1 MVSET
6 KLPIFDFGFKLNR
19 LFIHNKMQKP
29 LILIA
34 NDDSIAAKGIKV
46 LAEVM
51 SEIGEVV
58 VIAPDTHQSG
68 MGHAITL
75 DRPLRVNKVKNY
87 LPNVEAY
94 KCSGTPADCVKFG
107 KHFLLKDRKIDLVVS
122 GINHGSNSSI
132 SVIYSGTMSAAIE
145 AAIEGIPAV
154 GFSVGDFSTDA
165 DFSHTKEYIKKIV
178 LKVLEN
184 GLPKGVAL
192 NVNFPK
198 ISEEPMKGIKI
209 CRQTDA
215 VFRESFEERKDPYG
229 RPYYWMDGFLQN
241 EDSGGGTD
249 EDALKENYVSIVPA
263 KFDLTDYQAIDVLN
277 SWF

>member
-1 MVSET
+1 
-6 KLPIFDFGFKLNR
+6 
-19 LFIHNKMQKP
+19 MQKP

-34 NDDSIAAKGIKV
+34 NDDSIAAKGIKT

-75 DRPLRVNKVKNY
+75 DRPLRVSKVKDF
-87 LPNVEAY
+87 LPEIENVEAY

-107 KHFLLKDRKIDLVVS
+107 KHFILKGRKIDLVVS

-132 SVIYSGTMSAAIE
+132 AVIYSGTMSAAIE

-154 GFSVGDFSTDA
+154 GFSLCDFGAEA
-165 DFSHTKEYIKKIV
+165 DFSHTKEYVKNIS

-184 GLPKGVAL
+184 GLPQGVAL

-198 ISEEPMKGIKI
+198 LSEEPIKGIKI

-215 VFRESFEERKDPYG
+215 LFRESFEERKDPYG
-229 RPYYWMDGFLQN
+229 RAYYWMDGFLQN
-241 EDSGGGTD
+241 EDKGGGTD
-249 EDALKENYVSIVPA
+249 EDALKENYVAIVPV
-263 KFDLTDYQAIDVLN
+263 KFDLTDYQAVEKIKT
-277 SWF
+277 WF

>member
-1 MVSET
+1 
-6 KLPIFDFGFKLNR
+6 
-19 LFIHNKMQKP
+19 MQKP
-29 LILIA
+29 LILVA
-34 NDDSIAAKGIKV
+34 NDDSIAAKGIRV
-46 LAEVM
+46 LAEIM
-51 SEIGEVV
+51 SEIGEVIV
-58 VIAPDTHQSG
+58 VAPDTHQSG

-94 KCSGTPADCVKFG
+94 KCSGTPADCIKFG

-132 SVIYSGTMSAAIE
+132 SILYSGTMSAAIE
-145 AAIEGIPAV
+145 AAIEGIPAI
-154 GFSVGDFSTDA
+154 GFSLGDFSTDA
-165 DFSHTKEYIKKIV
+165 DFSHTKEYIKMIS
-178 LKVLEN
+178 LKVLEK
-184 GLPKGVAL
+184 GLPSGVAL

-198 ISEEPMKGIKI
+198 ISEEKIKGIKI

-215 VFRESFEERKDPYG
+215 VFKESFEERKDPYG
-229 RPYYWMDGFLQN
+229 RPYYWMDGFLLN

-249 EDALKENYVSIVPA
+249 EDALKENYISIVPA
-263 KFDLTDYQAIDVLN
+263 KFDLTDYQAVKTME

>member
-1 MVSET
+1 
-6 KLPIFDFGFKLNR
+6 
-19 LFIHNKMQKP
+19 MQKP

-34 NDDSIAAKGIKV
+34 NDDSIAAKGVRV

-58 VIAPDTHQSG
+58 LVAPDTHQSG

-75 DRPLRVNKVKNY
+75 DRPLRVTKVKNY

-107 KHFLLKDRKIDLVVS
+107 KHFLLKGRKIDIVVS

-132 SVIYSGTMSAAIE
+132 SIIYSGTMSAAIE
-145 AAIEGIPAV
+145 AAIEGIPAI
-154 GFSVGDFSTDA
+154 GFSLGDFSTDA
-165 DFSHTKEYIKKIV
+165 DFSHTREYIKKIA

-198 ISEEPMKGIKI
+198 ISEESIKGIKI

-215 VFRESFEERKDPYG
+215 VFKETFEERKDPYG
-229 RPYYWMDGFLQN
+229 RSYYWMDGFLKN

-249 EDALKENYVSIVPA
+249 EDALKENYISIVPS
-263 KFDLTDYQAIDVLN
+263 KFDLTDYQAVKTLE

>member
-1 MVSET
+1 
-6 KLPIFDFGFKLNR
+6 
-19 LFIHNKMQKP
+19 MQKP

-34 NDDSIAAKGIKV
+34 NDDSIAAKGIRA

-58 VIAPDTHQSG
+58 VVAPDTHQSG

-107 KHFLLKDRKIDLVVS
+107 KHFILKGRKIDLVVS

-132 SVIYSGTMSAAIE
+132 AILYSGTMSAAIE
-145 AAIEGIPAV
+145 AAIEGIPAI
-154 GFSVGDFSTDA
+154 GFSLCDFSTDA
-165 DFSHTKEYIKKIV
+165 DFSHTTDYIKKIC

-198 ISEEPMKGIKI
+198 ISEQSIKGIKI

-215 VFRESFEERKDPYG
+215 VFKESFEERKDPYG

-241 EDSGGGTD
+241 EDFGGGTD
-249 EDALKENYVSIVPA
+249 EDALKENFISIVPA
-263 KFDLTDYQAIDVLN
+263 KFDLTDYQAVKTLE

>member
-1 MVSET
+1 
-6 KLPIFDFGFKLNR
+6 
-19 LFIHNKMQKP
+19 MQKP

-58 VIAPDTHQSG
+58 VVAPDTHQSG

-75 DRPLRVNKVKNY
+75 DRPLRVNKVKNF

-107 KHFLLKDRKIDLVVS
+107 KHFILKGRKIDLVVS

-132 SVIYSGTMSAAIE
+132 AILYSGTMSAAIE
-145 AAIEGIPAV
+145 AALEGIPAI

-165 DFSHTKEYIKKIV
+165 DFSHTTEYIKKIS

-184 GLPKGVAL
+184 GLPKGIAL

-198 ISEEPMKGIKI
+198 ISKDLIKGIKI

-241 EDSGGGTD
+241 EDTGGGTD
-249 EDALKENYVSIVPA
+249 EDALKENYISIVPA
-263 KFDLTDYQAIDVLN
+263 KFDLTDYQAVNTLKT
-277 SWF
+277 WF

>member
-1 MVSET
+1 
-6 KLPIFDFGFKLNR
+6 
-19 LFIHNKMQKP
+19 MQKP

-34 NDDSIAAKGIKV
+34 NDDSIAAKGVRV

-58 VIAPDTHQSG
+58 LVAPDTHQSG

-75 DRPLRVNKVKNY
+75 DRPLRVSKVKNY

-107 KHFLLKDRKIDLVVS
+107 KHFLLKGRKIDLVVS

-132 SVIYSGTMSAAIE
+132 SIIYSGTMSAAIE
-145 AAIEGIPAV
+145 AAIEGIPAI
-154 GFSVGDFSTDA
+154 GFSLGDFSTDA
-165 DFSHTKEYIKKIV
+165 DFSHTKEYIIKIA

-198 ISEEPMKGIKI
+198 ISEETIKGIKI

-215 VFRESFEERKDPYG
+215 VFKESFEERKDPYG

-249 EDALKENYVSIVPA
+249 EDALKENYISIVPA
-263 KFDLTDYQAIDVLN
+263 KFDLTDYQAVKTLE

>member
-1 MVSET
+1 LVSKV
-6 KLPIFDFGFKLNR
+6 KLPIFDFGFKQNH
-19 LFIHNKMQKP
+19 LFINNKMQKP

-75 DRPLRVNKVKNY
+75 DRPLRVSKVKNY

-107 KHFLLKDRKIDLVVS
+107 KHFLLKGRKIDIVVS

-145 AAIEGIPAV
+145 AAIEGIPAI

-165 DFSHTKEYIKKIV
+165 DFSHTKEYIKKIS

-198 ISEEPMKGIKI
+198 ISEEPIKGIKI

-249 EDALKENYVSIVPA
+249 EDALKENYISIVPA
-263 KFDLTDYQAIDVLN
+263 KFDLTDYQAIEVLN

>member
-1 MVSET
+1 
-6 KLPIFDFGFKLNR
+6 
-19 LFIHNKMQKP
+19 MQKP

-34 NDDSIAAKGIKV
+34 NDDSIAAKGIKT

-75 DRPLRVNKVKNY
+75 DRPLRVNKVRDF
-87 LPNVEAY
+87 LPHVEAY

-107 KHFLLKDRKIDLVVS
+107 KHFLLKGRKIDLVVS

-145 AAIEGIPAV
+145 AAIEGIPAI
-154 GFSVGDFSTDA
+154 GFSLSDFGGDA
-165 DFSHTKEYIKKIV
+165 DFSHTIEYVKSIA
-178 LKVLEN
+178 LKVLEK
-184 GLPKGVAL
+184 GLPHGVAL

-198 ISEEPMKGIKI
+198 ISDEPIKGIKI

-229 RPYYWMDGFLQN
+229 KSYYWMDGFLQN
-241 EDSGGGTD
+241 EDNGGGTD
-249 EDALKENYVSIVPA
+249 EDALKENYISIVPA
-263 KFDLTDYQAIDVLN
+263 KFDLTDYQAVESLK

>member
-1 MVSET
+1 
-6 KLPIFDFGFKLNR
+6 
-19 LFIHNKMQKP
+19 MQKP

-34 NDDSIAAKGIKV
+34 NDDSIAAKGIRV

-58 VIAPDTHQSG
+58 VVAPDTHQSG

-75 DRPLRVNKVKNY
+75 DRPLRVTKVKNY

-107 KHFLLKDRKIDLVVS
+107 KHFLLKGRKIDLVVS
-122 GINHGSNSSI
+122 GVNHGSNSSI

-145 AAIEGIPAV
+145 AAIEGIPAI
-154 GFSVGDFSTDA
+154 GFSLSDFSNDA
-165 DFSHTKEYIKKIV
+165 DFSHTKEYIKKIS

-184 GLPKGVAL
+184 GLPHGVAL

-198 ISEEPMKGIKI
+198 ISEEPIKGIKI

-215 VFRESFEERKDPYG
+215 VFKETFEERKDPYG
-229 RPYYWMDGFLQN
+229 RPYYWMDGFLKN
-241 EDSGGGTD
+241 EDEGGGTD
-249 EDALKENYVSIVPA
+249 EDALKENYISIVPA
-263 KFDLTDYQAIDVLN
+263 KFDLTDYQAVKTLET
-277 SWF
+277 WF

>member
-1 MVSET
+1 
-6 KLPIFDFGFKLNR
+6 
-19 LFIHNKMQKP
+19 MQKP

-34 NDDSIAAKGIKV
+34 NDDSIASKGIRV

-51 SEIGEVV
+51 SKIGEVV
-58 VIAPDTHQSG
+58 VVAPDTHQSG

-75 DRPLRVNKVKNY
+75 DRPLRVGKVKNY
-87 LPNVEAY
+87 LPNVDAY

-107 KHFLLKDRKIDLVVS
+107 KHFLLKGRKIDLVVS

-132 SVIYSGTMSAAIE
+132 SILYSGTMSAAIE
-145 AAIEGIPAV
+145 AAIEGIPAI
-154 GFSVGDFSTDA
+154 GFSLCDFSTDA
-165 DFSHTKEYIKKIV
+165 DFSHTTEYITQIS

-184 GLPKGVAL
+184 GLPTGVAL

-198 ISEEPMKGIKI
+198 ISEQPINGIKI

-215 VFRESFEERKDPYG
+215 VFKESFEERKDPYG

-241 EDSGGGTD
+241 EDIGGGTD
-249 EDALKENYVSIVPA
+249 EDALKENYISIVPA
-263 KFDLTDYQAIDVLN
+263 KFDLTDYVALKTLE

>member
-1 MVSET
+1 
-6 KLPIFDFGFKLNR
+6 
-19 LFIHNKMQKP
+19 MQKP

-34 NDDSIAAKGIKV
+34 NDDSIAAKGIRI

-75 DRPLRVNKVKNY
+75 DRPLRVNKVNNY

-107 KHFLLKDRKIDLVVS
+107 KHFLLKGRKIDLVVS

-132 SVIYSGTMSAAIE
+132 SILYSGTMSAAIE
-145 AAIEGIPAV
+145 AALEGIPAI
-154 GFSVGDFSTDA
+154 GFSLSDFSTDA

-178 LKVLEN
+178 LKALEN

-198 ISEEPMKGIKI
+198 ISEEPIKGIKI

-249 EDALKENYVSIVPA
+249 EDALKENYISIVPA
-263 KFDLTDYQAIDVLN
+263 KFDLTDYQAVETLK
-277 SWF
+277 SWSF

>member
-1 MVSET
+1 
-6 KLPIFDFGFKLNR
+6 
-19 LFIHNKMQKP
+19 MQKP

-34 NDDSIAAKGIKV
+34 NDDSIAAKGIRI

-75 DRPLRVNKVKNY
+75 DRPLRVSKVENY

-94 KCSGTPADCVKFG
+94 KCSGTPTDCVKFG
-107 KHFLLKDRKIDLVVS
+107 KHFLLKGRKIDLVVS
-122 GINHGSNSSI
+122 GVNHGSNSSI
-132 SVIYSGTMSAAIE
+132 SVLYSGTMSAAIE
-145 AAIEGIPAV
+145 AAIEGISAI
-154 GFSVGDFSTDA
+154 GFSLSDFSADA
-165 DFSHTKEYIKKIV
+165 DFSHTKEYIKKIS

-184 GLPKGVAL
+184 GLPKGITL

-198 ISEEPMKGIKI
+198 ISEEPIKGIKI

-249 EDALKENYVSIVPA
+249 EDALKENFISIVPT
-263 KFDLTDYQAIDVLN
+263 KFDLTDYQVVETLK

>member
-1 MVSET
+1 LVSKV
-6 KLPIFDFGFKLNR
+6 KLPIFDFGFKQNH
-19 LFIHNKMQKP
+19 LFIHNIMQKP

-75 DRPLRVNKVKNY
+75 DRPLRVSKVKNY

-107 KHFLLKDRKIDLVVS
+107 KHFLLKDRKIDIVVS

-145 AAIEGIPAV
+145 AAIEGIPAI

-165 DFSHTKEYIKKIV
+165 DFSHTKEYIKKIS

-198 ISEEPMKGIKI
+198 ISEEPIKGIKI

-249 EDALKENYVSIVPA
+249 EDALKENYISIVPA
-263 KFDLTDYQAIDVLN
+263 KFDLTDYQAIEVLN